1 MQNAK
6 TLLHQP
12 IHTEDKQTVLQF
24 PFIKMALII
33 VIGNGIIGIIF
44 LLMIF
49 RYMNTLVFGFD

>member
-6 TLLHQP
+6 TLSHQP
-12 IHTEDKQTVLQF
+12 IHKEEKQTVPQF

-33 VIGNGIIGIIF
+33 VIGNGIIVIIF

-49 RYMNTLVFGFD
+49 SYMNTLVFGFD

>member
-6 TLLHQP
+6 TLSHQS
-12 IHTEDKQTVLQF
+12 IHKEEKQTVPQL

-33 VIGNGIIGIIF
+33 VIGNGIVGIIF